1 MVSSLTPGRA
11 LRFGIRL
18 GEFAHGGGAP
28 VKCDGEN
35 AKNKR
40 KTNGSDGRVRRRELE
55 LSDEK
60 YEQHGAGEGGEG
72 VELAGFKNKRF
83 FARDE
88 IAEQAAAGGVDYAD
102 EDGRRNGEAGEQGFL
117 GAKGGVGAEAEG
129 VDDGDSAAE
138 VFDASTKNRAHDR
151 RSDDDLDV
159 ACIGEERRRGGGGDK
174 HAVANEPAADAG
186 DEREEEYPDD
196 IVAALEASQRAGKS
210 EGEGR
215 AEIKN
220 DRKLK
225 RGGWHRT
232 HYGAAVTAR
241 KAPRCCSQAVKFGF
255 KVDGFTV
262 AGCAAL
268 PTGFGLGEDQSC
280 GLAHE
285 CDLRQCGLIA

>member
-1 MVSSLTPGRA
+1 MVSSLAPGRA
-11 LRFGIRL
+11 LRFGIGL
-18 GEFAHGGGAP
+18 GEFAHGGRAP

-35 AKNKR
+35 AKNKS

-60 YEQHGAGEGGEG
+60 YEQYGAGEGGEG

-88 IAEQAAAGGVDYAD
+88 IAKQAAAGGVDYAD

-117 GAKGGVGAEAEG
+117 GAKGGVGAKAES
-129 VDDGDSAAE
+129 VDNGDSAPE

-159 ACIGEERRRGGGGDK
+159 ACIGEKRRRCGGRNK
-174 HAVANEPAADAG
+174 HAVANEPAPNAG

-196 IVAALEASQRAGKS
+196 IVAALEASQRAGEG

-220 DRKLK
+220 DRKLE
-225 RGGWHRT
+225 GGGR
-232 HYGAAVTAR
+232 
-241 KAPRCCSQAVKFGF
+241 QAVRSCVEIRNGQGGPWPK
-255 KVDGFTV
+255 TYQR
-262 AGCAAL
+262 
-268 PTGFGLGEDQSC
+268 DQSQTR
-280 GLAHE
+280 LLHW
-285 CDLRQCGLIA
+285 RR